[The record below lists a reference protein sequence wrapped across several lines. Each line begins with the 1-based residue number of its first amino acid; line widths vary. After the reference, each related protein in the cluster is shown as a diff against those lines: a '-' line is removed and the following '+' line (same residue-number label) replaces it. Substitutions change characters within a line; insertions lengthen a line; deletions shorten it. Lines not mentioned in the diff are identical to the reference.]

1 MKTDAPS
8 PAASPKHTET
18 VGTDCDTN
26 YTTLLREFPTTSL
39 AGNSDRIA
47 PVFNFKAQTKLYSPD
62 NRKDAAS
69 KSRKGRLTNCES
81 LSRYNSGS
89 ATSLPELFL
98 NANNKRGRDRDISG
112 ASNRSPP
119 TKLSRSTSSPPKL
132 KEDEHR
138 TPHNADS
145 NMGENTKSCESLD
158 ELLRRMEIWRTED
171 KAQLTTQLAAFKEE
185 IATQIST
192 ASQVNHEEIQEIKT
206 ALAAENESLKKE
218 ISALKERITTLD
230 LTRELSSLGENA
242 DQSTPNPSSGLAN
255 MLDEQIR
262 KTTRETLDKLA
273 RKNNVIIKG
282 LNCQLGT
289 PSRTASDF
297 FTKQF
302 KLTNC
307 VSEAIVIGKD
317 KDRIK
322 VTLKDHAAKKAIMS
336 GKKNINAPIYINND
350 LTREEQLIAKKLRDA
365 SKEFKKE
372 GKRVKLHHQSI
383 TVDGNRYKYDL
394 SKQLLVPAQN
404 NDANTMQTDPGQG
417 TSSLS
422 NSKNGGANMDV
433 SNPAQGTSK
442 ATQYKLCWKKDKKN
456 NYKHQMAWSPR
467 ITCDLAHSHT
477 DILCDNLCSAILD
490 AASECQLMHTVH
502 TNSKRVYHKPWYNNE
517 CAAAKAAVKSSL
529 AQCKAA
535 LQPWSS
541 YHDIKAKYYSLLKDR
556 RSDFDLQIRKKFRN
570 VRNATEFWLKKR
582 DNKRPRSLK
591 RTLPQRSEKAN
602 M

>member
-26 YTTLLREFPTTSL
+26 YTTPLREFPTTSL

-47 PVFNFKAQTKLYSPD
+47 PFFNFKAQTKLYSPD

-145 NMGENTKSCESLD
+145 NM
-158 ELLRRMEIWRTED
+158 
-171 KAQLTTQLAAFKEE
+171 AQLTTQLAAFKEE

-192 ASQVNHEEIQEIKT
+192 ASQVNHEEIQEIKS

-218 ISALKERITTLD
+218 ISALKERITTLE

-242 DQSTPNPSSGLAN
+242 DQSTPNPSSGLTN

-422 NSKNGGANMDV
+422 NSKNGGSPPNM
-433 SNPAQGTSK
+433 NQPT
-442 ATQYKLCWKKDKKN
+442 
-456 NYKHQMAWSPR
+456 HQA
-467 ITCDLAHSHT
+467 
-477 DILCDNLCSAILD
+477 
-490 AASECQLMHTVH
+490 
-502 TNSKRVYHKPWYNNE
+502 
-517 CAAAKAAVKSSL
+517 
-529 AQCKAA
+529 
-535 LQPWSS
+535 
-541 YHDIKAKYYSLLKDR
+541 
-556 RSDFDLQIRKKFRN
+556 
-570 VRNATEFWLKKR
+570 
-582 DNKRPRSLK
+582 
-591 RTLPQRSEKAN
+591 
-602 M
+602 